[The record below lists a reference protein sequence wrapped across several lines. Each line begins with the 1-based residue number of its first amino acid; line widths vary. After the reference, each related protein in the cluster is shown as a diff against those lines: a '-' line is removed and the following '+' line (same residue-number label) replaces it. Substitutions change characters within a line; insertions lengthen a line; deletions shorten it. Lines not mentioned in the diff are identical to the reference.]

1 MNLALPAVV
10 LFFLLLPGFVIRSRF
25 KRTERLTVDYS
36 PFGRVV
42 TEGVLWAAFLHV
54 VWLIAAHLAGHPLR
68 TESFL
73 ALLSSDP
80 QGQSRAVRDVA
91 SSDTLVFFYF
101 VSMLAFSYFVPPLA
115 REAIIRNRWDREDH
129 PLSTLVRFH
138 EAPWYYL
145 LTGADYEESEVP
157 DCIAIS
163 AIVDAAGEPML
174 YVGILDS
181 FFFDDQGQ
189 LDRLILE
196 NTMRRRLVS
205 DKPGDEAAGA
215 VPRFYGIDG
224 DYFVLRYSEAITL
237 NIEYLKLQEGQTP
250 QQALSAKN

>member
-10 LFFLLLPGFVIRSRF
+10 FFLLLLPGFVIRSRF

-54 VWLIAAHLAGHPLR
+54 VWLVGAYVAGHPLR
-68 TESFL
+68 TESLL

-80 QGQSRAVRDVA
+80 QGQTRAVRDVA
-91 SSDTLVFFYF
+91 ASDTLVFFYF
-101 VSMLAFSYFVPPLA
+101 VSMLAFAYFVPPAA
-115 REAIIRNRWDREDH
+115 REMIIRRRWDREDH
-129 PLSTLVRFH
+129 PLSNLVRFH

-145 LTGADYEESEVP
+145 LTGADYEASEVP

-205 DKPGDEAAGA
+205 DKNTDEASGG
-215 VPRFYGIDG
+215 VPRFYAIDG

-237 NIEYLKLQEGQTP
+237 NIEYLELEEGQTRR
-250 QQALSAKN
+250 QALAAKN